1 MDVETKFIK
10 LSKNI
15 LSLVLSDLFNVCIAQ
30 GVFPDCLKI
39 AEVIP
44 IFKKGDHDLAT
55 NYRPISILSQFDKIF
70 GKLIYIRISSYLE
83 KYDLLSKNQ
92 FGFRENSSTNFAIA
106 HIHDNILRNVD
117 LGLHT
122 CCIFLDFSKAFDTVN
137 HQILL
142 AKLQKYFG
150 IRGKPLDLFKSYL
163 SNRYQY
169 KLTKILQT
177 QSELM
182 PVSCGVPQDSCL
194 GPLLFLMYIND
205 LPLATTFETT
215 LYADDTYLAMSDKNL
230 DSSEIRANKEIS
242 KIDLRLRKNK
252 LSLNYSKSN
261 FMIVNGNPKKT
272 VDDNFKLILNNSAL
286 IRASSVKYLGLHID
300 ERLNWSVHLKHLS
313 IQLAG
318 YSGIFYRLRDFVN
331 MEILCVLYYSF
342 IYNRSQYGII
352 VWGTATK
359 NYLSEISVRLNYVIQ
374 TITRSNR

>member
-1 MDVETKFIK
+1 M
-10 LSKNI
+10 
-15 LSLVLSDLFNVCIAQ
+15 CIAQ

-44 IFKKGDHDLAT
+44 IFKKGDHNLAT
-55 NYRPISILSQFDKIF
+55 NYCPISILSQFDKIF
-70 GKLIYIRISSYLE
+70 EKLIYIRISSYLE

-92 FGFRENSSTNFAIA
+92 FGFSENSSTNFAIV

-169 KLTKILQT
+169 TKILQT

-182 PVSCGVPQDSCL
+182 PVSCGVPQGSCL

-230 DSSEIRANKEIS
+230 DSLEIRTNKEIS
-242 KIDLRLRKNK
+242 KIDLWLRKNK

-261 FMIVNGNPKKT
+261 YMIVNGNPKKT
-272 VDDNFKLILNNSAL
+272 VDDNFKVIQNNSAL
-286 IRASSVKYLGLHID
+286 IRASSVKCLGLHID
-300 ERLNWSVHLKHLS
+300 EHLNWSVHLKHLS
-313 IQLAG
+313 NQLAR

-331 MEILCVLYYSF
+331 VETLCMLYYTF
-342 IYNRSQYGII
+342 IYSRLQYGII
-352 VWGTATK
+352 VWA
-359 NYLSEISVRLNYVIQ
+359 RLPKI
-374 TITRSNR
+374 I

>member
-15 LSLVLSDLFNVCIAQ
+15 LSSVLSDLFNVCIAQ

-44 IFKKGDHDLAT
+44 IFKKGDHNLAT
-55 NYRPISILSQFDKIF
+55 NYRPVSILSQFDKIF
-70 GKLIYIRISSYLE
+70 EKLIYIRISSYLE
-83 KYDLLSKNQ
+83 KDDLLSKNQ

-122 CCIFLDFSKAFDTVN
+122 CCIFLDFSKAFAFDTVD

-150 IRGKPLDLFKSYL
+150 IRGKLLDLFKSYL

-169 KLTKILQT
+169 IEILQT

-182 PVSCGVPQDSCL
+182 PVSCGVPQGSCL

-205 LPLATTFETT
+205 LPLATKSETT
-215 LYADDTYLAMSDKNL
+215 LYADDTY
-230 DSSEIRANKEIS
+230 
-242 KIDLRLRKNK
+242 
-252 LSLNYSKSN
+252 
-261 FMIVNGNPKKT
+261 V
-272 VDDNFKLILNNSAL
+272 
-286 IRASSVKYLGLHID
+286 
-300 ERLNWSVHLKHLS
+300 
-313 IQLAG
+313 
-318 YSGIFYRLRDFVN
+318 
-331 MEILCVLYYSF
+331 
-342 IYNRSQYGII
+342 
-352 VWGTATK
+352 
-359 NYLSEISVRLNYVIQ
+359 
-374 TITRSNR
+374 

>member
-1 MDVETKFIK
+1 M
-10 LSKNI
+10 
-15 LSLVLSDLFNVCIAQ
+15 CIAQ

-44 IFKKGDHDLAT
+44 IFKKGNHNLAT

-70 GKLIYIRISSYLE
+70 EKLIYIRISSYLE

-150 IRGKPLDLFKSYL
+150 IRGKPLYLLKSYL

-169 KLTKILQT
+169 TKILQT

-182 PVSCGVPQDSCL
+182 SVSCGVPQGSCL

-205 LPLATTFETT
+205 LPLATKFETT
-215 LYADDTYLAMSDKNL
+215 LYADDTYLAMSDKDL
-230 DSSEIRANKEIS
+230 DSLETRANKEIS
-242 KIDLRLRKNK
+242 KIELWLRKNK

-261 FMIVNGNPKKT
+261 YMIVNGNPKKT
-272 VDDNFKLILNNSAL
+272 NDDNFKLIINNSAL

-300 ERLNWSVHLKHLS
+300 EHLNWSVHLKHLS
-313 IQLAG
+313 NQLAR

-331 MEILCVLYYSF
+331 VETLCMLYYSF
-342 IYNRSQYGII
+342 IYSRLQYGII
-352 VWGTATK
+352 V
-359 NYLSEISVRLNYVIQ
+359 
-374 TITRSNR
+374 